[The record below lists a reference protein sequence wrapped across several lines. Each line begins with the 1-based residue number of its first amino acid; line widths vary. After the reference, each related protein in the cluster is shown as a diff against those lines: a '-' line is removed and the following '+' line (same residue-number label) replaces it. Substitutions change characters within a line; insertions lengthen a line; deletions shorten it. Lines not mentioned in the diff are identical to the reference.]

1 MTAILVRFW
10 IVRFV
15 QTFVVAF
22 AVLAGIELLQRGVH
36 DASYP
41 SVLAW
46 AALAA
51 LLTASVSAWWAY
63 KKQCRV
69 VFKDPSA

>member
-15 QTFVVAF
+15 QTFVGAF
-22 AVLAGIELLQRGVH
+22 AVLAGLELWQRGPAT
-36 DASYP
+36 ASYA

-46 AALAA
+46 AAATA

-63 KKQCRV
+63 KRQCRA
-69 VFKDPSA
+69 VFKD